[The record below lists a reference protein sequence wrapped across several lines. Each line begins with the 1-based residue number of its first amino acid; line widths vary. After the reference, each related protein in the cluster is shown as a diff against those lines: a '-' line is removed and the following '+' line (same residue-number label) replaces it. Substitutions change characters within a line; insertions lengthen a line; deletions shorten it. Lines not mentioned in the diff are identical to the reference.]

1 MQLFYF
7 WTPLRLSPTRGSWAR
22 SALWK
27 RSRGPRICDPHGDSE
42 QAAGVDA
49 DRHKHSDPDG
59 RPDFTKL
66 SPWLILLGTA
76 APCLHVQPASS
87 SALGCDVHAGE
98 TDSVRG
104 FSNILKTLL
113 SCCVLLL
120 SQVWGRLVVAEQTL
134 GREYESKSHILV
146 LSQTSGSGLR
156 EHSYWEFTDDQYQ
169 HCRRRTKQTCR
180 L

>member
-1 MQLFYF
+1 MCSQPR
-7 WTPLRLSPTRGSWAR
+7 PL
-22 SALWK
+22 LW
-27 RSRGPRICDPHGDSE
+27 
-42 QAAGVDA
+42 V
-49 DRHKHSDPDG
+49 
-59 RPDFTKL
+59 
-66 SPWLILLGTA
+66 
-76 APCLHVQPASS
+76 V
-87 SALGCDVHAGE
+87 

-134 GREYESKSHILV
+134 GHEYESKSHILV
-146 LSQTSGSGLR
+146 LSQLR
-156 EHSYWEFTDDQYQ
+156 EFTDDQYQ